1 MYNLYKSKFVEGVSG
16 TKIRKFL
23 ILLILSSI
31 LFGCHKENTV
41 SIIENEVNTEQKN
54 ENNEDMKNII
64 VKKNEI
70 NLDDNSKSIIDQELR
85 NSSFVKEYSQSINLI
100 KDFSV
105 NNSLELIFEEP
116 IEHRISRLNY
126 LGNRSTLLQDLKLS
140 GAETVSYFTNEDIL
154 NVELGIVEEDYTYSH
169 IVYNASITNINENF
183 NFEESKLNEFRSML
197 IEKNELSFDK
207 INEYIE
213 GILNNSIEADSVFF
227 NKIDEH
233 RYETIR
239 IENNNCYYKLIYN
252 PKL

>member
-1 MYNLYKSKFVEGVSG
+1 MCGMRIG
-16 TKIRKFL
+16 KFL
-23 ILLILSSI
+23 IILVLSLLLY
-31 LFGCHKENTV
+31 GCYKKDTV
-41 SIIENEVNTEQKN
+41 NIIESGVNTEQKN

-70 NLDDNSKSIIDQELR
+70 NIDDNSKSIIDLELR

-116 IEHRISRLNY
+116 IQHRISRLDY
-126 LGNRSTLLQDLKLS
+126 LGNRSMLLQELKLS

-154 NVELGIVEEDYTYSH
+154 NVELGIEEEDYTYSH
-169 IVYNASITNINENF
+169 IVYKASITNINENF
-183 NFEESKLNEFRSML
+183 NFKESKLNAFRSML
-197 IEKNELSFDK
+197 IENSELSFDTVDK
-207 INEYIE
+207 YIKDIINNRI
-213 GILNNSIEADSVFF
+213 DRDKVFF
-227 NKIDEH
+227 NKIDAD

-252 PKL
+252 PKI